1 MLISSRIS
9 STATVNRLVTLWAE
23 RYQLKFERSTLL
35 EDPYFYQE
43 LLFSAS
49 PKGRKL
55 TTEKLRPGFINVSCE
70 LASLQS
76 RSLYEYIPNVLQLT
90 EAKQLAQS
98 IQKVY
103 LTLLDFYQGSGG
115 SEPWLHQP
123 LETIQAST
131 LIIHELPTIS
141 EFAQALE
148 PSLLEA
154 QQQHRISRDWRTLGF
169 LTTIFNFTNHLLLGQ
184 LNPVER
190 LLINPYFN
198 FVEEQVAVP
207 WQRVCV
213 SAASHLPISAGF
225 LLVEKL
231 FPQTQEIAELLYL
244 RLVEKFPYQK
254 SRRGK
259 LSHPG
264 IRHSCIRDFNMFQA
278 YLFLCLLE
286 RDRAAIER
294 ELVQLCIMVMESV
307 EVAWEVIEQ
316 WIELLCD
323 ELLHRLV
330 IPEQRALLTIYTE
343 SLRRTFHE
351 KQLEF
356 RTFQVRQANTP

>member
-23 RYQLKFERSTLL
+23 RYQIKLERSALL
-35 EDPYFYQE
+35 EDPFFYQE
-43 LLFSAS
+43 LLFAAS
-49 PKGRKL
+49 PQGRKL
-55 TTEKLRPGFINVSCE
+55 TTEKLRPGFINISCE

-98 IQKVY
+98 VQKVY
-103 LTLLDFYQGSGG
+103 LTLLDFYQTSGG
-115 SEPWLHQP
+115 SELWLHQT
-123 LETIQAST
+123 LETLQEST
-131 LIIHELPTIS
+131 LIIHELPIIS

-154 QQQHRISRDWRTLGF
+154 QQHHRVSRDWRTLGF

-184 LNPVER
+184 LNSVER

-198 FVEEQVAVP
+198 FVEEHVAIP

-213 SAASHLPISAGF
+213 AAANHLPISTGF

-231 FPQTQEIAELLYL
+231 FPQAQEIAELLYL
-244 RLVEKFPYQK
+244 RLVEKFPNQK

-278 YLFLCLLE
+278 YLFLCILE
-286 RDRAAIER
+286 RDGAAIER

-307 EVAWEVIEQ
+307 EVAWEVIDF
-316 WIELLCD
+316 WIELLSD

-330 IPEQRALLTIYTE
+330 TPEQRALLTLYTE
-343 SLRRTFHE
+343 SLRRTFSVR
-351 KQLEF
+351 QLEF
-356 RTFQVRQANTP
+356 RTFQTGQTDTR